1 LVLSLAAAG
10 CGGNVAVPRGFGSR
24 EVLPLRDS
32 SVALGYVTDVVGQD
46 PTLIYTTGGDE
57 GGAATYWSL
66 NLATGELQS
75 TGNTPPPVGGITS
88 SGRRYL
94 CQTQDLMSDGTETLD
109 IVDTTTGAKTDITG
123 VSGFSDCPQDDGTLA
138 LVRTDPDTGKRILWT
153 GPFQALVPVSLPVEL
168 YSVALFPDDGKG
180 GAPSTAVVFG
190 KPPEQPDSLGLYAID
205 LGSSA
210 VTEVVPPIPASAAW
224 APGALPGGGL
234 DSIGV
239 SPNVNVV
246 PFNGHYIY
254 GRFMS
259 DGGTALFVG
268 PFPSGPASEMALFQ
282 IGTDWTSNL
291 TPGVRAG
298 APDDVGGRPPL
309 PQIISWQLDGA
320 DGAPSSLMVWDDANS
335 QLTACPSVPGAFESG
350 VLSPDGSHVLFRALQ
365 LGGQIAFAPLQLLSL
380 APGEPHTCIQLD
392 EDGAVTWAD
401 FSGDASTIAWIS
413 KPDLGLDSQLW
424 TANGDGTDPKMILSG
439 QLAARFITGT
449 AHLEMSYGGDL
460 VWLDVRNP
468 NQFSYVAEKLFGYP
482 GNVGGAWFVAG
493 YDYSTQDAS
502 GVLGAVE
509 LDSGRKLP
517 ISPAVKQY
525 EVAPQVMPDDSNAF
539 GQVAT
544 GLYHVIYLV
553 RGRNPS
559 SQDGIWVAT
568 VQAADLQ

>member
-1 LVLSLAAAG
+1 
-10 CGGNVAVPRGFGSR
+10 
-24 EVLPLRDS
+24 
-32 SVALGYVTDVVGQD
+32 
-46 PTLIYTTGGDE
+46 
-57 GGAATYWSL
+57 
-66 NLATGELQS
+66 
-75 TGNTPPPVGGITS
+75 
-88 SGRRYL
+88 
-94 CQTQDLMSDGTETLD
+94 
-109 IVDTTTGAKTDITG
+109 
-123 VSGFSDCPQDDGTLA
+123 
-138 LVRTDPDTGKRILWT
+138 
-153 GPFQALVPVSLPVEL
+153 
-168 YSVALFPDDGKG
+168 
-180 GAPSTAVVFG
+180 
-190 KPPEQPDSLGLYAID
+190 
-205 LGSSA
+205 
-210 VTEVVPPIPASAAW
+210 
-224 APGALPGGGL
+224 
-234 DSIGV
+234 
-239 SPNVNVV
+239 
-246 PFNGHYIY
+246 
-254 GRFMS
+254 
-259 DGGTALFVG
+259 
-268 PFPSGPASEMALFQ
+268 
-282 IGTDWTSNL
+282 
-291 TPGVRAG
+291 
-298 APDDVGGRPPL
+298 
-309 PQIISWQLDGA
+309 
-320 DGAPSSLMVWDDANS
+320 
-335 QLTACPSVPGAFESG
+335 
-350 VLSPDGSHVLFRALQ
+350 VLFRALQ

-392 EDGAVTWAD
+392 KDGAVTWAD

-525 EVAPQVMPDDSNAF
+525 EVAPQVMPDDSATF